1 MDNKSNN
8 FIVILGLF
16 IFACVIRVVLNNHN
30 YIINIIGAVNIIAFW
45 YVLYLILDNSKNK
58 FMERIHK
65 LDIIGD
71 ITKTKKKKHFIFR
84 LNIAK
89 IIVFILG
96 LVYIFFF
103 ANSIVN
109 DIISLAA
116 LFLSI
121 ETDYVYNVIQ
131 DYYFKKK

>member
-1 MDNKSNN
+1 MDNRSNN

-16 IFACVIRVVLNNHN
+16 IFACAIRIVLNSNN

-71 ITKTKKKKHFIFR
+71 ITKTKKKKHFICH

-96 LVYIFFF
+96 LAYIFFF
-103 ANSIVN
+103 ASSIVN
-109 DIISLAA
+109 DIISLTA